1 MIDSEERVYGLL
13 GLTTKSGNIVFGT
26 EACIEK
32 IEKRIAKLVIVA
44 SDASEKTKK
53 NIKYICDKN
62 NIPIKV
68 FGTIDKISKCI
79 GKNNKAVIG
88 IKNESLANQI
98 SKIIS
103 GGDVIG

>member
-1 MIDSEERVYGLL
+1 MINSEEKVYGLL

-26 EACIEK
+26 DACIEK
-32 IEKRIAKLVIVA
+32 IENGIAKLIIVA
-44 SDASEKTKK
+44 NDASEKTKK

-62 NIPIKV
+62 NIPIKI
-68 FGTIDKISKCI
+68 FGTIEKISKHI
-79 GKNNKAVIG
+79 GKSNKAVIG
-88 IKNESLANQI
+88 IKSESLANQI